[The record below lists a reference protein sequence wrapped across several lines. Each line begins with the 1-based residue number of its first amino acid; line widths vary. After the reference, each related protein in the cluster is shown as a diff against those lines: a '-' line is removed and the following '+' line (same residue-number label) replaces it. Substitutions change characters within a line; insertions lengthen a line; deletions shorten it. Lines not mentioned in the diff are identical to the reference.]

1 MTPHPVNQPSDPMR
15 DRSPAR
21 WAAPPAGGG
30 RRATLAAL
38 ATLLAAPL
46 SWALDPPKGK
56 VVLSITGQVSRTNAA
71 GRADFDMAALDA
83 LPQHSFTT
91 STPWFKVPRKFSGP
105 LLRDVLAAAGG
116 QGTTLRAV
124 ALNDY
129 KVEIPAD
136 DAQRYKVLMATRL
149 DNKPMPVREK
159 GPLFIIYPY
168 DDSADLRSERY
179 YSRSAWQLR
188 RLEVR

>member
-1 MTPHPVNQPSDPMR
+1 MTTHPVDKPSDPIS
-15 DRSPAR
+15 DGSPAR
-21 WAAPPAGGG
+21 WAGPPACGG
-30 RRATLAAL
+30 RRATLAVL
-38 ATLLAAPL
+38 ATLVAAPL
-46 SWALDPPKGK
+46 AWALDPPKGK
-56 VVLSITGQVSRTNAA
+56 VVLSITGQVSQTNAA
-71 GRADFDMAALDA
+71 GRVDFDMAALDA

-105 LLRDVLAAAGG
+105 LLRDVLAAAGA
-116 QGTTLRAV
+116 QGSTLRAV

-136 DAQRYKVLMATRL
+136 DARRYKVLMATRL
-149 DNKPMPVREK
+149 DDKPMPVREK